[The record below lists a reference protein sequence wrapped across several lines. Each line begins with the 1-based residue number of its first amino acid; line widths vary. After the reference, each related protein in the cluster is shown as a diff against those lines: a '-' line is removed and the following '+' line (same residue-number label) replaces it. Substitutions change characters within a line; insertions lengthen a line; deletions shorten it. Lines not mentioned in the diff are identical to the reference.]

1 MSAQIDITLPPEYET
16 LYTGILLYDPETGT
30 VLDANERSESLF
42 GYTTPQLR
50 SMSVER
56 YSANTYPFTA
66 ADFIDRLQA
75 SAAGDPQR
83 FRWRIKR
90 ADGELRW
97 VQIHCSAQT
106 LDGHSCVRAELRDI
120 TEYYNSSHR
129 EELFW
134 RVLRHNLRNEANA
147 LVGYSEII
155 EYNADS
161 ETVTDAA
168 ETMKASAMELG
179 EITES
184 VKQIQHAVNQTDTR
198 QIRQDATSAVRAVID
213 DLKAEYPSAEITLTE
228 RAQMWIEIDT
238 AFRYALSEALE
249 NAIVHSEAAAPEV
262 AVSIGPSPNT
272 GRVEVRIEDTN
283 PPIPDAE
290 VDSLFN
296 RDAVTSTS
304 HGTGVGLFVVK
315 WCIES
320 LGGEIRLE
328 RNEQRGNTVVFYLP
342 PKESPTEREEG

>member
-1 MSAQIDITLPPEYET
+1 MSTQTEITLPPEYET
-16 LYTGILLYDPETGT
+16 LHTGIMLYDPETGG

-42 GYTTPQLR
+42 GYSTAKLR
-50 SMSVER
+50 ELSVER
-56 YSANTYPFTA
+56 YSANTYPFTP

-90 ADGELRW
+90 ADGELIW

-106 LDGHSCVRAELRDI
+106 LDSQRCVRAEFRDI
-120 TEYYNSSHR
+120 TEHYNSSHR

-147 LVGYSEII
+147 LVGYSEVI
-155 EYNADS
+155 EHDAECERVAD
-161 ETVTDAA
+161 VA
-168 ETMKASAMELG
+168 ETMKSTAMELG

-184 VKQIQHAVNQTDTR
+184 VKQIQHAVNQTDAR
-198 QIRQDATSAVRAVID
+198 QVRRDATSAVRAVID
-213 DLKAEYPSAEITLTE
+213 DLEAEYPSAEITLTE
-228 RAQMWIEIDT
+228 RARMWIEIDT

-249 NAIVHSEAAAPEV
+249 NAVVHSENDCPEV
-262 AVSIGPSPNT
+262 TVTIGPSPNT
-272 GRVEVRIEDTN
+272 GRVEIRIEDTN

-290 VDSLFN
+290 FDSLFN

-315 WCIES
+315 WCVES

-328 RNEQRGNTVVFYLP
+328 RHDPRGNTLVFYLP
-342 PKESPTEREEG
+342 PKESPTEPERQ